1 MGLSRKLLSR
11 LKLTEKGIEVNQQRR
26 YVDYVVCAGDVVEV
40 RLQKEESKV
49 VEILQKYSDGI
60 IIQSELD
67 DNGARVL
74 NN

>member
-1 MGLSRKLLSR
+1 M
-11 LKLTEKGIEVNQQRR
+11 VP
-26 YVDYVVCAGDVVEV
+26 
-40 RLQKEESKV
+40 QKEESKI